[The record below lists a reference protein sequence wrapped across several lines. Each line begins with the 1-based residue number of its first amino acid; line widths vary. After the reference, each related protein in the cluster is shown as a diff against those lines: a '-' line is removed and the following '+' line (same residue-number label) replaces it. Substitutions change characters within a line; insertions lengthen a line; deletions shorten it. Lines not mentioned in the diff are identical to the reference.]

1 MTSVKD
7 VFNQQLEEE
16 KQAQVESFS
25 PRTVRDFIRIC
36 LPYIRKEVKKK
47 TSWDIIA
54 KAIKAVAEESYDV
67 KIRIAPST
75 AKRAYYALTSKK
87 KGKQSKSRS
96 RSTSTTSQQSKPSA
110 EAAAQ
115 VPSTTSTP
123 EPAPRPEPVARSPA
137 AAEPKSE
144 AAKPT
149 AVDKSPA
156 ADQQVTS
163 TQDLHPNRF
172 RDRFKKAKKRN
183 PKTTTGYENCKSL

>member
-16 KQAQVESFS
+16 KQAQAESFS

-47 TSWDIIA
+47 TSWDMIA

-87 KGKQSKSRS
+87 KGKKSKSRS
-96 RSTSTTSQQSKPSA
+96 RSTSATFRKSKASA
-110 EAAAQ
+110 QTAA
-115 VPSTTSTP
+115 
-123 EPAPRPEPVARSPA
+123 PAPATKSAPGAAPTSEP
-137 AAEPKSE
+137 
-144 AAKPT
+144 AKPT
-149 AVDKSPA
+149 TDKSPA
-156 ADQQVTS
+156 ADQKTAP
-163 TQDLHPNRF
+163 TEDLHPNRF
-172 RDRFKKAKKRN
+172 RDRFKKVKN